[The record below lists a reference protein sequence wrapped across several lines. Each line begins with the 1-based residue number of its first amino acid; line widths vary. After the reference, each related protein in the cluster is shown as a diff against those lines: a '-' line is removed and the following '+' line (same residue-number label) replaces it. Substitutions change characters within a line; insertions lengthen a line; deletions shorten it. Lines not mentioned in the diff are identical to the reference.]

1 MAALALSI
9 IGHAPGNGKG
19 NYVHVFPD
27 SCILFFWFPSA
38 FFCALGGSVAA
49 AYVKIRASFANFG
62 DFHIV
67 CHFSHLPCFLGAKR
81 PRRFALAYIL
91 HAATGMSRPRRR
103 RACLGLDRTGA
114 ECYPRAK
121 RGAARRLRRRAG
133 IPPSAGASAPER
145 ASRPEG
151 EGRAGQ
157 GEPARGGQAH
167 GRPSSSAR
175 GSAGRAAIQN
185 INFV

>member
-1 MAALALSI
+1 MCTSFLIRA
-9 IGHAPGNGKG
+9 
-19 NYVHVFPD
+19 
-27 SCILFFWFPSA
+27 LFFFKLRAKSPFFSIAGA
-38 FFCALGGSVAA
+38 FLAIML
-49 AYVKIRASFANFG
+49 ANFAPIY
-62 DFHIV
+62 FFKHFFERF
-67 CHFSHLPCFLGAKR
+67 CHFSVPPIIFFGAKR

-157 GEPARGGQAH
+157 GEPARGGQAR

-175 GSAGRAAIQN
+175 GSAGAGSHTKLVFCMTYLPYKIPTS
-185 INFV
+185 FV